1 MVSDQVRLELVVDA
15 VDAARF
21 APLLCHLAADGV
33 TFTTL
38 LAAQAEHPDW
48 LERFTSLDNATR
60 SEAGDPAVPRT
71 TEAMQER
78 MASLQLEPAACI
90 LALRGDH
97 WIGYTLLAPKV
108 SEDRRLQQS
117 WTGVRANYR
126 RRGIATALKVLGI
139 EYARAHGFVR
149 IVTATR
155 AQNTASIA
163 LSTRVG
169 FVPATS
175 DGDEAV

>member
-1 MVSDQVRLELVVDA
+1 MVADQVRLELVVDD

-38 LAAQAEHPDW
+38 LAAQTEHPDW

-60 SEAGDPAVPRT
+60 SELGDPAVPRT
-71 TEAMQER
+71 PEAMQER
-78 MASLQLEPAACI
+78 MASLQLDPAACI
-90 LALRGDH
+90 LALHGDQ
-97 WIGYTLLAPKV
+97 WIGYTLLAPKL
-108 SEDRRLQQS
+108 SRDRRLQQS
-117 WTGVRANYR
+117 WTGVRTTYR
-126 RRGIATALKVLGI
+126 RRGIATALKALGI
-139 EYARAHGFVR
+139 EYARANGFVR

-155 AQNTASIA
+155 AQNTASIG
-163 LSTRVG
+163 LSSRVG